1 MPHPAIC
8 SSVGNG
14 DATFQATQE
23 STTAL
28 PLLDR
33 RSYGVETALVTP
45 TGTQN
50 LLQIRDV
57 FQGGR
62 GKKTAELCQE
72 NFLVALD
79 VGMEAWAKRWGWAFF
94 VFFFGPLYKSD
105 GWIAGHTHPN
115 WPVCT
120 FLVSLHHFL
129 GHFPASLWT
138 FPVWWVCVKQ
148 GSNRTPSLKKRF
160 PVQHKKSPTIFI
172 PSPKNGPLKNQL
184 VMIFLRPLFIF
195 SAAGGWSIYGSCGS
209 CLGDAFLATC
219 TWKV

>member
-79 VGMEAWAKRWGWAFF
+79 VGMEA
-94 VFFFGPLYKSD
+94 
-105 GWIAGHTHPN
+105 
-115 WPVCT
+115 
-120 FLVSLHHFL
+120 
-129 GHFPASLWT
+129 
-138 FPVWWVCVKQ
+138 
-148 GSNRTPSLKKRF
+148 
-160 PVQHKKSPTIFI
+160 
-172 PSPKNGPLKNQL
+172 
-184 VMIFLRPLFIF
+184 
-195 SAAGGWSIYGSCGS
+195 
-209 CLGDAFLATC
+209 
-219 TWKV
+219 